1 MRLVRP
7 CREELAALFTAP
19 TRVAWICSPWISGEG
34 TALLQGVMGKSAG
47 SLRKLEVWLRLS
59 IDDALAGLTDYR
71 AVAAWLDG
79 LRGTTPELEV
89 QLWTSPN
96 LHAKAV
102 WTDSGALVGSSNL
115 TLNGYERNVELSVRL
130 EAHEAASHASIRDAL
145 RAPMQAVTEDEWKR
159 FVTSTA
165 NLGVAGPTTIGGT
178 LPPSGPGWQEFV
190 ATLLSER
197 PPVRGI
203 R

>member
-19 TRVAWICSPWISGEG
+19 TRNVWVCSPWISGEG
-34 TALLQGVMGKSAG
+34 AALLRGVMGKSVS

-59 IDDALAGLTDYR
+59 VDDARAGLTDYR
-71 AVAAWLDG
+71 AVAAWLDE
-79 LRGTTPELEV
+79 LRIAIPELEV

-96 LHAKAV
+96 LHAKTV
-102 WTDSGALVGSSNL
+102 WTDSGALVGSANL

-130 EAHEAASHASIRDAL
+130 EAHEAAPQWSIRDAL
-145 RAPMQAVTEDEWKR
+145 RGPMQAVTEERWKG
-159 FVTSTA
+159 FVASSVDI
-165 NLGVAGPTTIGGT
+165 GVAAPAPVGETMPG
-178 LPPSGPGWQEFV
+178 GPGWQEFV